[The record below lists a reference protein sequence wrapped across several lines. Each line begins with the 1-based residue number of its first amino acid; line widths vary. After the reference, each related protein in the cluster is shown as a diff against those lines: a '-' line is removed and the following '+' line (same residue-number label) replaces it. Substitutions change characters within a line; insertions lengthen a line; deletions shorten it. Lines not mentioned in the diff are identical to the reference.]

1 MGPIDKEV
9 EARAIGEDGGID
21 RLTERVTLADA
32 VELAAC
38 VARPPGQRSSCGF
51 APTE

>member
-1 MGPIDKEV
+1 MGLVDNEI
-9 EARAIGEDGGID
+9 EARAVREEGGID
-21 RLTERVTLADA
+21 RLTDPVTLADA

-38 VARPPGQRSSCGF
+38 VARTAQRSSCGF

>member
-1 MGPIDKEV
+1 MGLVDNEI
-9 EARAIGEDGGID
+9 EARAVGEEGGID
-21 RLTERVTLADA
+21 RLTDPVTLAEA

-38 VARPPGQRSSCGF
+38 VPRPPAQRSSCGF